1 VKDTEIVS
9 SLNDPLASRGYQVSS
24 GDLSVS
30 LGEYNAVG
38 GLVLL
43 ITGALL
49 LAAPRVGAVT
59 GARLARTGAV
69 LALVAA
75 VSLYVQLGF
84 SDPLLGGSATSAAY
98 FLCLTFVAVAVTRP
112 MPVALTPRHAPVPAP
127 VR

>member
-1 VKDTEIVS
+1 MRDTARVGLGWVASPAVDEV
-9 SLNDPLASRGYQVSS
+9 PRGQALA
-24 GDLSVS
+24 
-30 LGEYNAVG
+30 A
-38 GLVLL
+38 
-43 ITGALL
+43 TALRVL

-98 FLCLTFVAVAVTRP
+98 FLCLTVVGVAVTRR
-112 MPVALTPRHAPVPAP
+112 MSVVLTARHAPVPSPA
-127 VR
+127 R